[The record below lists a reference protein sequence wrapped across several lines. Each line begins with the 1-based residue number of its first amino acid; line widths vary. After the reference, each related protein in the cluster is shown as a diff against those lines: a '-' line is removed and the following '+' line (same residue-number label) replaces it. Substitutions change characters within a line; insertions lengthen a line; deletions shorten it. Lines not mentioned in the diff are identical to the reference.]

1 MTSLEQLDVDISESS
16 DARTSSSPANSR
28 STSACIEL
36 HTVTTEVDSENSSA
50 PSIASTAEVASSR
63 SPVQVGSTDQLNTVP
78 SDRPSCTE
86 VNFRVRT
93 NSVQKVSKKEST
105 ISRFKFV
112 EVIGLVVIVLVL
124 LAVFMIPTIFYVKP
138 PLQLEQV
145 SEC

>member
-1 MTSLEQLDVDISESS
+1 MTSLEQLDVESEGS

-50 PSIASTAEVASSR
+50 SSIASTAEDASSKNVSS
-63 SPVQVGSTDQLNTVP
+63 SPVQVGSADQLHTVP
-78 SDRPSCTE
+78 
-86 VNFRVRT
+86 
-93 NSVQKVSKKEST
+93 VQQVSKKEYT
-105 ISRFKFV
+105 ISRFV

>member
-63 SPVQVGSTDQLNTVP
+63 SPVQVGSTDQLHTVP
-78 SDRPSCTE
+78 SDRTMKFTSVQE
-86 VNFRVRT
+86 GRT
-93 NSVQKVSKKEST
+93 NSVQQVIKKEST
-105 ISRFKFV
+105 ISRFV
-112 EVIGLVVIVLVL
+112 EVIGLVVMVLVL
-124 LAVFMIPTIFYVKP
+124 LAVFMIPTIFYVKY

>member
-1 MTSLEQLDVDISESS
+1 MTSLEQLDVESEGS

-36 HTVTTEVDSENSSA
+36 HTVMTEVDSENSSA
-50 PSIASTAEVASSR
+50 SSIASTAEDASSR
-63 SPVQVGSTDQLNTVP
+63 SPVQVGSADQLHTVP
-78 SDRPSCTE
+78 
-86 VNFRVRT
+86 
-93 NSVQKVSKKEST
+93 VQQVSKKEST
-105 ISRFKFV
+105 ISRFV